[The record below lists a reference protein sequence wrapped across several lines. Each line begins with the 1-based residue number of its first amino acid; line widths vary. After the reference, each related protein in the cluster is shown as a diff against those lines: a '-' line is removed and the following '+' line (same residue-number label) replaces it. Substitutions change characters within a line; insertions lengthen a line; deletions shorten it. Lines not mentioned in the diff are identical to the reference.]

1 MARPRFPGRPGCR
14 YERIS
19 VRYGEEEFRTQIDPN
34 LGLVRS
40 FYCGL
45 KLFRELVGESDE
57 DDDFE
62 GFTLQDVRASNKKY
76 TAMLSDFRNEQDG
89 PETPKNRTSSIPL
102 AGSHVRQIAS
112 KTRRQR
118 LCKNMASAVPCVTKE
133 GLNSKI
139 NNKSCFHSSRT
150 VQSINTA
157 TEKVATTAKLKN
169 IKIRLEPDGKQAKIV
184 RGRGRPSLYVHTV
197 KEKKLAKLPSVNNSK
212 DTCDSSAK
220 QNASA
225 VGSNPVASSHKLS
238 VIPHS
243 KSKRLGKQLAKQLLL
258 KARKGHETFSKD
270 GVVDVTAAAGYHR
283 KRFILP
289 TKSSRSSRVIKPNK
303 RFLEDD
309 GYQIMFSKS
318 HKIDSYPATSWF
330 ADTGG
335 PTTEEPPLLPLQ
347 VDPLKCKDAA
357 LGKDSSSESCPKFA
371 PPPAPDPSKVPHPV
385 GRRKKHGQ
393 LTSGLHAETSVRKA
407 WRTKSRNLVVSTSNK
422 ETKTAA
428 KTISSSNLSLGKDKT
443 NPKGFLPFHYAGS
456 DKTAILKS
464 SESLH
469 SGLTKKT
476 RRRGGGSRM
485 DSVPLVPTSYSQLG
499 LHADSTEVKSNRK
512 SGMLHSPLTE
522 SPLTGSALSEHKMGV
537 GTSVRMPG
545 MLGSGVDLRGL
556 NAPGEKGY
564 ASTESG
570 KIGLFDMPLIVEG
583 KRQRKPS
590 LRMRLKQ
597 SEEIF
602 GFRESKRLDSRK
614 IILDGDDEDIKK
626 NLDGDSFSQDDQ
638 EERNSSFGSEA
649 GEIETKPSLPPI
661 DQSLPT
667 LSVSPFCPKLELFSS
682 TGCGVSF
689 LSPTEKQKM
698 SEPVEK
704 ETDAARQGGNN
715 ILRKAKF
722 QLNWAALN
730 RSKAALA
737 RSLRAK
743 MRQDARLEKKKLRE
757 QEQKLKETS
766 VTSPLTLSSLSV
778 LSRGLI
784 DVHGSPKQTQIKMEV
799 GSSNSTTPVLSPGG
813 NMVPFEATPLSSV
826 SQNED
831 DDDDGSLTKEAALKR
846 SRKMCAVCGD
856 KIGVSPF
863 LGVPCCTGCR
873 KFYTLTMKRKKNM
886 HCKKSGSCSINR
898 LNKSHCSAC
907 RMRRCREIF
916 PCGVDL
922 SREKQLPPDTEQMF
936 SPAKRPS
943 PYINKAESLS
953 SPAAVSSEEAHFV
966 QSPMLPPKNKPN
978 HRRSRRTKAEMLA
991 LQESLVKEEM
1001 TTPGEDI
1008 IPTTLATPFNS
1019 SHPCGGGDVGS
1030 GRSSVGGD
1038 GVLSSTPLDTTA
1050 TSPYQTPPGLSPGS
1064 TPGSGNSIS
1073 IKGPSAAAGN
1083 KSGGVLKMRRRR
1095 KVRCKQ
1101 CEGCVADDC
1110 GTCVYCLDK
1119 PKYGGKNVIK
1129 QACINRRCKF
1139 PRYTK
1144 FATPYIAPKKES
1156 SEDKTES
1163 PETPCNIIN
1172 NNNNSSNSSLSIS
1185 QPRCHRR
1192 GAASVGSSSSG
1203 GGGQL
1208 DSGTSPGYQPRL
1220 GKPNVKL
1227 KRQFLFQQLKKRTKE
1242 KAVTLYGKS
1251 TDSVNMY
1258 VQAPPIYSGADG
1270 YFSSKNLE
1278 HIAIR
1283 KWTSQDY
1290 MYSPTA
1296 YRIKVDYKEDCD
1308 LCRVWE
1314 QGLAILVSTPL
1325 CVRTMCYLC
1334 GSAGQHEFVYCQ
1346 LCCEP
1351 FHMFCLEEDWRP
1363 TDKNI
1368 DNWCCYRCHY
1378 CQVCGQQNNLLQCN
1392 KCHETYHPECLGP
1405 NYPTKPSKKKK
1416 IWICTK
1422 CVRCKSCGATTPGN
1436 SGNATWMHDFS
1447 LCYECGKL
1455 MDKGNYCPICR
1466 KCYTDDD
1473 WDSKMV
1479 QCSSCDSW
1487 VHSKC
1492 AGLTDELY
1500 LMFSHLPE
1508 DVQYICAL
1516 CSEKSPAQWECVIQ
1530 ETMQHGFQRVM
1541 HVLQNSKCAQHLLG
1555 PMAAKLRMERF
1566 KKKSK
1571 PKNCKVNTC
1580 SGDDDL
1586 DSSQDD
1592 STSNSSLSSPS
1603 CKSEP
1608 SPCQNA
1614 PIFKVPLPSPRSKI
1628 SVAAAAA
1635 AAAHNKTLIGGGPA
1649 GPCLLT
1655 STLVSGCDKLI
1666 KSEAVT
1672 TSSSSSSSNNNNN
1685 SSKVATPMLLSSP
1698 ICDSSQQTHSSD
1710 DKAATT
1716 TTTTTISTIC
1726 SYNNT
1731 SRKCLLETF
1740 NKNSQIVV
1748 TVTTTTS
1755 SLLPPP
1761 SSVSPANIN
1770 PLQTKNSE
1778 LKASIDAPVP
1788 KTTAVTIPKTGGAC
1802 RFVMGPMSPAGFFRR
1817 NISNRSHGISIT
1829 SSTSKAPPV
1838 PTNNPSYITTPL
1850 PMANTLITTTTAAAA
1865 AISTTQ
1871 SPPSSNNLNPSNSN
1885 NNNSIL
1891 LQTSEASSNMLA
1903 SKVISHGSPSKTP
1916 SLGTVCSSSSVN
1928 TVSAL
1933 NGTIMTP
1940 NIVSCFN
1947 DTKAQ
1952 STHGSL
1958 VSSVTTCSFGN
1969 VSATIPMGNVAGGAK
1984 PTGLP
1989 ESSLSQTSVLSGI
2002 FPKTT
2007 ASPSMSPPV
2016 FGASSV
2022 VGTLSVTSSLSLRG
2036 SGFAPV
2042 TAASCMAVT
2051 RSVLAPSKFTNS
2063 VLSNINKNNNNSN
2076 NNSITVTTAS
2086 ITSCISSVMK
2096 SIKSSLKSSPS
2107 TVTAVSNPLSA
2118 FSSPPA
2124 ACSPNTQPKVKS
2136 SKKAKKYCMAS
2147 QKDKAA
2153 LDTSKLKTI
2162 VEEEEVDKN
2171 KNSCLSAPVSTSTPT
2186 TNPPSINSTSTSQG
2200 SSKLTK
2206 CSSPAPMEDSTTDS
2220 ASEESDDASPCSF
2233 KDVAICLH
2241 KERQKLFCEARKSK
2255 SLYTSDDGNLKCI
2268 PQLALK
2274 AEKVKDYPKN
2284 FYDIIVKINKVYYQ
2298 SVQQFNE
2305 DMVRIIQT
2313 AINDQA
2319 DQTVSRKRANN
2330 SVRSIF
2336 IKQMEKY
2343 FPWFNVKVCTLW
2355 DHNKNL
2361 PVDMLPDA
2369 VLPPSGDHT
2378 YAQWMTR
2385 PFQPYSTHD
2394 FPLRKT
2400 CTTPHKKT
2408 AVSHGNKDNTNE
2420 TEEGSTAVEVCDDFR
2435 TCVLCWKTSDLDPEE
2450 EGRLVYVGQDDWIH
2464 VNCALWS
2471 AEAFEEES
2479 DGTLQNVQ
2487 PAISRGKMM
2496 RCDKCTRPG
2505 ATVGCC
2511 HRGCPANFH
2520 FLCAKQECCVFQED
2534 KKVFCYNHRHKVD
2547 GDLVEDNDFDV
2558 IRRVCIFMD
2567 HQKYPK
2573 KSWVKGLP
2581 ASGINVIIGSCTV
2594 ECLGNLT
2601 PLSDRYDMLLPVGF
2615 RSTRVYWSTKHAN
2628 KRCVY
2633 TCRISLVKP
2642 QCSKKLNKEQQRLQS
2657 AEHNT
2662 TKIEDPE
2669 LLEMS
2674 RTKQLKEGAEHCGH
2688 TTGGGGD
2695 GGDDS
2700 VIVTKASAELSQKNL
2715 VPESNKQPNV
2725 SSDKPAATDGSA
2737 KDSSTECSTVD
2748 PELAAVENLDG
2759 NIIFTSEENKLLFGD
2774 GAEDM
2779 ETVVVVAEA
2788 ENMTD
2793 EEAIELAREAL
2804 LAADSSNLVE
2814 GDVTTES
2821 DRVDNGE
2828 VVVVE
2833 EEDSNK
2839 TTAKT
2844 DVEVEQ
2850 QTEIVDYCSQHPI
2863 VIRSSADEEL
2873 PDNINSSLDSI
2884 TEVQVRSECDK
2895 ETMYSEQNS
2904 KPVQVISFNRKTL
2917 PLHKKPQNKY
2927 SRVGPRF
2934 PDDNKSTRFSPIY
2947 GPKGDIIGH
2956 KLSII
2961 DALAL
2966 KNSLP
2971 SNTHNSLK
2979 DHNKRRLKRFCSKKN
2994 VKLLELDKSGGGI
3007 VKPRKMVSSELP
3019 NSLHADKPRIS
3030 EKYTGVT
3037 NKFDSG
3043 NPAKLTC
3050 NKQVQDL
3057 ASGSEPTW
3065 VNENFDLG
3073 KNSAKPKNSPPVKI
3087 YPLRQTVS
3095 RMCEQALAKR
3105 PLEAISRSCRDD
3117 RAKSSLSVMST
3128 VETPPEEE
3136 QVVVKRSEDIPL
3148 HDKIALKIRAESL
3161 AKSSPGERGPFK
3173 CPTCKRLY
3181 RTKESFETHVEKCDF
3196 ELSTSEEEEEDQDGL
3211 RSPRRYLGNPRYP
3224 MRNSTLIQ
3232 RVAAEVEAEMNFGKK
3247 IHSRKRSHDSMS
3259 GLDSENLD
3267 SAASKTKLSRGQKP
3281 EDSTSGTAEVPDYE
3295 DISGKDQAK
3304 LVENTDQKNRLGSSS
3319 EDFESKDS
3327 ASCKNNSSTSQTSL
3341 AIQQDRTVTATTKD
3355 SCLPGSFA
3363 DDSDATLSPAH
3374 GDPSADRAS
3383 SLNKESCDKQQNTSA
3398 SSDSAD
3404 GGGSSGAQSKTDRNN
3419 LDLLSELASKLSKPP
3434 NKGDAGPVETES
3446 DNTNTA
3452 TYREPQLCS
3461 ESSAGKKLKL
3471 QEQQQQ
3477 QMVEDDSTRLR
3488 QEKVESINNNNNKRM
3503 ISDSSLLKQSVSL
3516 DGDSIPSEILPSS
3529 NSSDTV
3535 QQYRGSSNSTIVT
3548 AGAADDKTN
3557 CSVGG
3562 ELATEKQDQSLFY
3575 QVCPDP
3581 TTSSSSSLTD
3591 PATPQT
3597 LMNIVD
3603 PQATKPTPLSKVVPS
3618 DQNHTDDINKPTQE
3632 LLIKNKPLFNN
3643 SVPNSPVE
3651 FSANTVNN
3659 TNSFSNVSHL
3669 NNPTIPLVNP
3679 SAPSLACSLA
3689 SSVNSSSHISNVNS
3703 SSSQL
3708 IQCQDTMTQRVLTA
3722 TPVVTMALC
3731 NTVCNV
3737 QPQTTC
3743 VVAPAQTV
3751 QPLTMS
3757 MQSASPHL
3765 LSLTSVNTPYFNT
3778 SPALPTPLA
3787 SPVFSQ
3793 ATVTPI
3799 AIASP
3804 LPSQPPAT
3812 PTLSINYVGS
3822 FVLPS
3827 ATDQLVNI
3835 TPPLSSNPFSSIAT
3849 SVPQLQST
3857 ANINTPEPTPI
3868 TKIQQSA
3875 TTMHHAAPNTVVL
3888 QDGSLQNKPPPYII
3902 HKTSV
3907 PTMQNSSSVVKI
3919 LVDNNPPTSFVTAG
3933 SSLGTTSPAQSYN
3946 YSKLLQEIFKVSQP
3960 PTITNQTSL
3969 ITSSVGAMTPGK
3981 PDGCQATT
3989 STSLSSSLVENP
4001 IGNPSVSSLTSS
4013 LACNSHKRPPNR
4025 KFCSRMSRLKPPG
4038 LKNTFVLKQQ
4048 NCGNNQLAADTAKLV
4063 SGVEQGSKFIQNMVG
4078 LHSNPQI
4085 VNNSNNIN
4093 RNSCSSSSINRS
4105 GLPLSDKEQFG
4116 VAPRKQA
4123 PSAVG
4128 LQSTKRILSFISNKN
4143 GIVSSSTAMDQQYKE
4158 GDRNEPMVVYDSVN
4172 NKNKTEDKAVEDA
4185 GTESWTPAPELLP
4198 NQSSGA
4204 THSKVFDPFTPK
4216 VSLRKKPVRKA
4227 RNLNFRRRPRDLRK
4241 RTYHGGSHLNGDTPL
4256 AEMEEEVLETPF
4268 MSSQSRIPVGPSTE
4282 PKPDL
4287 NVPHLVF
4294 EISSDDGFYCRA
4306 HSIDDAWRQV
4316 YEAVQDVR
4324 ALSKRKQLS
4333 YANIDGALMF
4343 GVSHRAV
4350 VYLLEQLHGAKKCYN
4365 YKFNYHSPPREYDV
4379 DDKEPTETSSG
4390 CIRTE
4395 PFSSRKPYDMF
4406 SFLMSRYRNRPQSN
4420 HATGDEEMA
4429 LKSSRRPTSM
4439 DLPMAMRFR
4448 HLQAHARE
4456 AVGVYRSMIHGRGL
4470 FCKRNIDAGEMVI
4483 EYAGEVIR
4491 AELTD
4496 KREKFYESKGI
4507 GCYMFRI
4514 DDVEV
4519 VDATMHGNA
4528 ARFINHSCDPNCYS
4542 KVIQVDGKKHIV
4554 IFAMRPIKRGEELT
4568 YDYKFPIED
4577 IKITCTCGS
4586 RRCRKYLN

>member
-1 MARPRFPGRPGCR
+1 
-14 YERIS
+14 
-19 VRYGEEEFRTQIDPN
+19 
-34 LGLVRS
+34 
-40 FYCGL
+40 
-45 KLFRELVGESDE
+45 
-57 DDDFE
+57 
-62 GFTLQDVRASNKKY
+62 
-76 TAMLSDFRNEQDG
+76 MLSNFRNEQDS
-89 PETPKNRTSSIPL
+89 PETSNNSSSIPL
-102 AGSHVRQIAS
+102 ASCHGHGAS

-118 LCKNMASAVPCVTKE
+118 LRKKMASAVPCIKK
-133 GLNSKI
+133 GI

-150 VQSINTA
+150 VQSVYTA
-157 TEKVATTAKLKN
+157 PEKVATAKLKN

-197 KEKKLAKLPSVNNSK
+197 KEKKLAKLSVDNSK
-212 DTCDSSAK
+212 NICDSSQK
-220 QNASA
+220 HNASA
-225 VGSNPVASSHKLS
+225 VCKTVASGHKLS

-258 KARKGHETFSKD
+258 KARKGHESFSKD
-270 GVVDVTAAAGYHR
+270 GHVDVTAAPGYHR

-318 HKIDSYPATSWF
+318 HIVDSHSLSWFSDNSYPA
-330 ADTGG
+330 A
-335 PTTEEPPLLPLQ
+335 EANLLPFE
-347 VDPLKCKDAA
+347 VDNQKWKEAS
-357 LGKDSSSESCPKFA
+357 GKDSGESSQKSA
-371 PPPAPDPSKVPHPV
+371 PSTDCSRSVINPTA
-385 GRRKKHGQ
+385 RRKSNQGQKHVQ
-393 LTSGLHAETSVRKA
+393 LISGNSGLHAEHSTKKTWRKN
-407 WRTKSRNLVVSTSNK
+407 SRNLAVSTA
-422 ETKTAA
+422 TKTIA
-428 KTISSSNLSLGKDKT
+428 SSNLHLGKDVGKFGKDKT
-443 NPKGFLPFHYAGS
+443 NSKGFIPFHYAS
-456 DKTAILKS
+456 TDQTAPLKS
-464 SESLH
+464 SESLN
-469 SGLTKKT
+469 SDLSKKS
-476 RRRGGGSRM
+476 RRRGGSSKM
-485 DSVPLVPTSYSQLG
+485 DSLPLAPTYSQLG
-499 LHADSTEVKSNRK
+499 LHSECTDAKRDCK
-512 SGMLHSPLTE
+512 SGILHTPLNET
-522 SPLTGSALSEHKMGV
+522 SLTGPALSEQDINESS
-537 GTSVRMPG
+537 SVRITG
-545 MLGSGVDLRGL
+545 MLGSGLELRGL
-556 NAPGEKGY
+556 HTPGEKGY
-564 ASTESG
+564 TSTESG
-570 KIGLFDMPLIVEG
+570 KIGLYDMPLIVEG

-602 GFRESKRLDSRK
+602 GSRETKRVDLRK
-614 IILDGDDEDIKK
+614 IEIEGEDEETKR
-626 NLDGDSFSQDDQ
+626 NQDSDNFSQDDND
-638 EERNSSFGSEA
+638 EKNNSFGNETSEM
-649 GEIETKPSLPPI
+649 ENKPSLPPI
-661 DQSLPT
+661 EQSLPT
-667 LSVSPFCPKLELFSS
+667 LPTSPFCPKLELFSP
-682 TGCGVSF
+682 TGCGGSFVS
-689 LSPTEKQKM
+689 PNEKQKM
-698 SEPVEK
+698 VEPVEK
-704 ETDAARQGGNN
+704 DVDATRRSGNN

-743 MRQDARLEKKKLRE
+743 MRHEERLEKKKLRA
-757 QEQKLKETS
+757 QEQKLKQTS
-766 VTSPLTLSSLSV
+766 ATSPLPLSSLSV

-784 DVHGSPKQTQIKMEV
+784 DVHGSPKQTAVKME
-799 GSSNSTTPVLSPGG
+799 GSAANPLSPGG
-813 NMVPFEATPLSSV
+813 STVPFENVALSSV
-826 SQNED
+826 SQDEED
-831 DDDDGSLTKEAALKR
+831 CSSVKEGALKR
-846 SRKMCAVCGD
+846 SRKMCAICGD
-856 KIGVSPF
+856 KIGVFPF

-873 KFYTLTMKRKKNM
+873 KFYTLNARRKKNP
-886 HCKKSGSCSINR
+886 HSCKKSGNCSITR
-898 LNKSHCSAC
+898 LTKSQCNAC
-907 RMRRCREIF
+907 RLRRCKEIF
-916 PCGVDL
+916 PSDIDAVTL
-922 SREKQLPPDTEQMF
+922 ASSEKQLSDNDLVF
-936 SPAKRPS
+936 SPAKR
-943 PYINKAESLS
+943 S
-953 SPAAVSSEEAHFV
+953 SPSVKKGEGISSTAVSCEEADFV
-966 QSPMLPPKNKPN
+966 QLMSPKNKQN
-978 HRRSRRTKAEMLA
+978 NRRSRRTKDISDEKYL
-991 LQESLVKEEM
+991 KEEVIHS
-1001 TTPGEDI
+1001 EDNVCN
-1008 IPTTLATPFNS
+1008 PS
-1019 SHPCGGGDVGS
+1019 ES
-1030 GRSSVGGD
+1030 
-1038 GVLSSTPLDTTA
+1038 SSTANDTSTCR
-1050 TSPYQTPPGLSPGS
+1050 TP
-1064 TPGSGNSIS
+1064 T
-1073 IKGPSAAAGN
+1073 GN
-1083 KSGGVLKMRRRR
+1083 KSTTTKSGSVLKLRRRR

-1101 CEGCVADDC
+1101 CEGCLADDC
-1110 GTCVYCLDK
+1110 GVCVYCLDK

-1144 FATPYIAPKKES
+1144 FATNSFITPKKES
-1156 SEDKTES
+1156 SENKVDS
-1163 PETPCNIIN
+1163 DAQCNI
-1172 NNNNSSNSSLSIS
+1172 SSNS
-1185 QPRCHRR
+1185 QRCHRR
-1192 GAASVGSSSSG
+1192 GAGSGGS

-1208 DSGTSPGYQPRL
+1208 DSGTSPGYHPKL
-1220 GKPNVKL
+1220 SKPNVKL

-1258 VQAPPIYSGADG
+1258 VQAPPMFSGAAG
-1270 YFSSKNLE
+1270 FLSSKNLE
-1278 HIAIR
+1278 HIAMR

-1296 YRIKVDYKEDCD
+1296 YRIKVDYKDDCD

-1378 CQVCGQQNNLLQCN
+1378 CQVCGQQNNLLQCK

-1500 LMFSHLPE
+1500 MMFSHLPE
-1508 DVQYICAL
+1508 DVQYICSL
-1516 CSEKSPAQWECVIQ
+1516 CSEKSPAQWECIIQ

-1541 HVLQNSKCAQHLLG
+1541 LALQHSKCAQHLLG
-1555 PMAAKLRMERF
+1555 PMAAKQGIEKF
-1566 KKKSK
+1566 KKKNK

-1580 SGDDDL
+1580 GDDDH

-1592 STSNSSLSSPS
+1592 SAVTSLSLGLPH
-1603 CKSEP
+1603 CKSDP
-1608 SPCQNA
+1608 SPCHNA
-1614 PIFKVPLPSPRSKI
+1614 PVFKVPHTSPRSKSS
-1628 SVAAAAA
+1628 SVVGT
-1635 AAAHNKTLIGGGPA
+1635 KTVVGSPN
-1649 GPCLLT
+1649 T
-1655 STLVSGCDKLI
+1655 SPVFSSVSGCDKLI

-1672 TSSSSSSSNNNNN
+1672 TYSSTN
-1685 SSKVATPMLLSSP
+1685 KVATSISSSQ
-1698 ICDSSQQTHSSD
+1698 ICDSSQTHSSD
-1710 DKAATT
+1710 KLNN
-1716 TTTTTISTIC
+1716 SIC
-1726 SYNNT
+1726 SYST
-1731 SRKCLLETF
+1731 SRKCLLESF
-1740 NKNSQIVV
+1740 NKNSEVISNV
-1748 TVTTTTS
+1748 TSPPNNS
-1755 SLLPPP
+1755 SLQTNSPKDSETKAID
-1761 SSVSPANIN
+1761 SS
-1770 PLQTKNSE
+1770 
-1778 LKASIDAPVP
+1778 VP
-1788 KTTAVTIPKTGGAC
+1788 KTTAVSLPKTGGAC

-1829 SSTSKAPPV
+1829 STSKV
-1838 PTNNPSYITTPL
+1838 PTTPVSSNTTVSAKSSSI
-1850 PMANTLITTTTAAAA
+1850 ANTL
-1865 AISTTQ
+1865 TTQ
-1871 SPPSSNNLNPSNSN
+1871 SPSTNTNLNPSNS
-1885 NNNSIL
+1885 I
-1891 LQTSEASSNMLA
+1891 QTSESCNVSGFSPKA
-1903 SKVISHGSPSKTP
+1903 ISYGNNPKIPSV
-1916 SLGTVCSSSSVN
+1916 STVCSSSSVS

-1940 NIVSCFN
+1940 NIVSCFS

-1952 STHGSL
+1952 SPHGSL
-1958 VSSVTTCSFGN
+1958 VSSVTTCSFNNPNNNAPSG
-1969 VSATIPMGNVAGGAK
+1969 VVPKTTTLTDV
-1984 PTGLP
+1984 
-1989 ESSLSQTSVLSGI
+1989 SLSQPLTTETANDATRICTNITTSCTTSSTVGVSMVGSVNVLSSVSYGSSFI
-2002 FPKTT
+2002 STVSST
-2007 ASPSMSPPV
+2007 ASI
-2016 FGASSV
+2016 
-2022 VGTLSVTSSLSLRG
+2022 TG
-2036 SGFAPV
+2036 SA
-2042 TAASCMAVT
+2042 T
-2051 RSVLAPSKFTNS
+2051 SKFPGTVPS
-2063 VLSNINKNNNNSN
+2063 SNTTS
-2076 NNSITVTTAS
+2076 TTAS
-2086 ITSCISSVMK
+2086 ITSCISSV
-2096 SIKSSLKSSPS
+2096 IKSSDTTKSLPSPAVS
-2107 TVTAVSNPLSA
+2107 TVIYKSPV
-2118 FSSPPA
+2118 FSSPTH
-2124 ACSPNTQPKVKS
+2124 SLNTHQDTNNIKNTKS
-2136 SKKAKKYCMAS
+2136 SDKLFKNNLS
-2147 QKDKAA
+2147 TNQKNQKNKTTHE
-2153 LDTSKLKTI
+2153 TSKLNTI
-2162 VEEEEVDKN
+2162 IEEDEEIDFN
-2171 KNSCLSAPVSTSTPT
+2171 NSTKCSATPVSTAHSTSSSAKTPSTNSISTAQSSLQT
-2186 TNPPSINSTSTSQG
+2186 TNCPSPVPS
-2200 SSKLTK
+2200 
-2206 CSSPAPMEDSTTDS
+2206 EDSTTDS
-2220 ASEESDDASPCSF
+2220 ASEDSDDVSNF
-2233 KDVAICLH
+2233 NYKDVATSLQ
-2241 KERQKLFCEARKSK
+2241 KERQKLFSEARKNK

-2268 PQLALK
+2268 PELALK
-2274 AEKVKDYPKN
+2274 AEKVKEYPKN
-2284 FYDIIVKINKVYYQ
+2284 FHDVIEKINKLHYQ
-2298 SVQQFNE
+2298 SVHQFNE

-2313 AINDQA
+2313 ALSDSA

-2336 IKQMEKY
+2336 IKHMEKF
-2343 FPWFNVKVCTLW
+2343 FPWFNVKACALW
-2355 DHNKNL
+2355 NHNKNL
-2361 PVDMLPDA
+2361 PVDMLPNA
-2369 VLPPSGDHT
+2369 VLPPSGDHI
-2378 YAQWMTR
+2378 YAQWMIR

-2400 CTTPHKKT
+2400 CTTPHKKPGSFSL
-2408 AVSHGNKDNTNE
+2408 SHNNKDNE
-2420 TEEGSTAVEVCDDFR
+2420 SEEGSTAVEVCEDFR

-2520 FLCAKQECCVFQED
+2520 FLCAKQEYCIFQED

-2558 IRRVCIFMD
+2558 IRRVCIYMD

-2633 TCRISLVKP
+2633 TCRISLAKP
-2642 QCSKKLNKEQQRLQS
+2642 QCPKKPNKEQQKLQS

-2669 LLEMS
+2669 LLENS
-2674 RTKQLKEGAEHCGH
+2674 KIEELAKSKTLTAE
-2688 TTGGGGD
+2688 
-2695 GGDDS
+2695 
-2700 VIVTKASAELSQKNL
+2700 SAEDCGRLGGITNDDESVVKATSNEKEKDL
-2715 VPESNKQPNV
+2715 VPESNEQSNNI
-2725 SSDKPAATDGSA
+2725 SSDKPTDP
-2737 KDSSTECSTVD
+2737 KDSTDLVLKESSNVD
-2748 PELAAVENLDG
+2748 SQVAVVENLEDD
-2759 NIIFTSEENKLLFGD
+2759 IVFTSEEDKLLFGD
-2774 GAEDM
+2774 GAQDL

-2788 ENMTD
+2788 EDMTD
-2793 EEAIELAREAL
+2793 EEAIQLAREAL
-2804 LAADSSNLVE
+2804 LAADSNFTENEISTEL
-2814 GDVTTES
+2814 TES
-2821 DRVDNGE
+2821 DKGE
-2828 VVVVE
+2828 LDSMKAPKFDSVVE
-2833 EEDSNK
+2833 P
-2839 TTAKT
+2839 
-2844 DVEVEQ
+2844 
-2850 QTEIVDYCSQHPI
+2850 EIVECSSEQPI
-2863 VIRSSADEEL
+2863 VIPSCIDGDL
-2873 PDNINSSLDSI
+2873 PDNINSSLDAIS
-2884 TEVQVRSECDK
+2884 EVQVHSECDK
-2895 ETMYSEQNS
+2895 EMMYLEDDN

-2917 PLHKKPQNKY
+2917 PLNKKTQNRY
-2927 SRVGPRF
+2927 SKVGSRF
-2934 PDDNKSTRFSPIY
+2934 QDDKSTRFSPIY

-2956 KLSII
+2956 KLSIT

-2971 SNTHNSLK
+2971 SNSQNNLK
-2979 DHNKRRLKRFCSKKN
+2979 DHSKRRLKRFCSKKN
-2994 VKLLELDKSGGGI
+2994 VKLLELDKSSGGI
-3007 VKPRKMVSSELP
+3007 LKHRKMVSNELT
-3019 NSLHADKPRIS
+3019 SLLHADKSRIPS
-3030 EKYTGVT
+3030 NLDKV
-3037 NKFDSG
+3037 S
-3043 NPAKLTC
+3043 C
-3050 NKQVQDL
+3050 NKGVQDL
-3057 ASGSEPTW
+3057 TSSSESTW
-3065 VNENFDLG
+3065 LNDTFDLG
-3073 KNSAKPKNSPPVKI
+3073 KNSGKSKNSPPVKV

-3117 RAKSSLSVMST
+3117 RAKSSLSVLST
-3128 VETPPEEE
+3128 VETTTEE

-3196 ELSTSEEEEEDQDGL
+3196 ELSTSEEEDDDQDGL

-3259 GLDSENLD
+3259 GLDSESLD
-3267 SAASKTKLSRGQKP
+3267 SIQNKAKQSRSRKSGDLCGQIGNEQTQP
-3281 EDSTSGTAEVPDYE
+3281 T
-3295 DISGKDQAK
+3295 
-3304 LVENTDQKNRLGSSS
+3304 ENREEQIVCSSS
-3319 EDFESKDS
+3319 CGDSESKDLDLS
-3327 ASCKNNSSTSQTSL
+3327 NENSTSQTNLSIKEDKL
-3341 AIQQDRTVTATTKD
+3341 TH
-3355 SCLPGSFA
+3355 SNCLPESSFA
-3363 DDSDATLSPAH
+3363 DDSDATLSPAQCDH
-3374 GDPSADRAS
+3374 GL
-3383 SLNKESCDKQQNTSA
+3383 SLNEESCDKQNASVSSESA
-3398 SSDSAD
+3398 A
-3404 GGGSSGAQSKTDRNN
+3404 GTQSTTDRNN

-3434 NKGDAGPVETES
+3434 KEGNCHES
-3446 DNTNTA
+3446 DAKRLKVDEESGRLGKQKLEVLNGII
-3452 TYREPQLCS
+3452 S
-3461 ESSAGKKLKL
+3461 EASF
-3471 QEQQQQ
+3471 
-3477 QMVEDDSTRLR
+3477 
-3488 QEKVESINNNNNKRM
+3488 
-3503 ISDSSLLKQSVSL
+3503 LKQSVSR
-3516 DGDSIPSEILPSS
+3516 DRDSIPSEILPSS
-3529 NSSDTV
+3529 NSSESV
-3535 QQYRGSSNSTIVT
+3535 KQHNTIIT
-3548 AGAADDKTN
+3548 DDKTE
-3557 CSVGG
+3557 SSLG
-3562 ELATEKQDQSLFY
+3562 ELFTDKCKELEDSSHKSLFY
-3575 QVCPDP
+3575 QIFHNASASNSTSKSLNVMDP
-3581 TTSSSSSLTD
+3581 LAKSKFVSKMSSDET
-3591 PATPQT
+3591 Q
-3597 LMNIVD
+3597 
-3603 PQATKPTPLSKVVPS
+3603 
-3618 DQNHTDDINKPTQE
+3618 TDDNAHQE
-3632 LLIKNKPLFNN
+3632 LLNKNKPMFNN
-3643 SVPNSPVE
+3643 SISKSPIE
-3651 FSANTVNN
+3651 FSTNLVKNINT
-3659 TNSFSNVSHL
+3659 FAEISHI
-3669 NNPTIPLVNP
+3669 NNPAISLVGT
-3679 SAPSLACSLA
+3679 SSKASLTSLTA
-3689 SSVNSSSHISNVNS
+3689 SLSTNVNSSHISELNS
-3703 SSSQL
+3703 SSTQL
-3708 IQCQDTMTQRVLTA
+3708 IQCQDSMAPQMLT

-3743 VVAPAQTV
+3743 VVAPAQSV

-3778 SPALPTPLA
+3778 SDLTSPALPTLA

-3793 ATVTPI
+3793 AAVTPI
-3799 AIASP
+3799 AIAPP
-3804 LPSQPPAT
+3804 LPSQPPPT

-3857 ANINTPEPTPI
+3857 ANINTSESI
-3868 TKIQQSA
+3868 SKIQSA
-3875 TTMHHAAPNTVVL
+3875 TTMHHAPNTMML
-3888 QDGSLQNKPPPYII
+3888 QEGSMQNKSPYII

-3919 LVDNNPPTSFVTAG
+3919 LVDNNPPTSFVTG
-3933 SSLGTTSPAQSYN
+3933 SSIDSNSSNTAYN
-3946 YSKLLQEIFKVSQP
+3946 YSKLLQEIFKVTQP

-3969 ITSSVGAMTPGK
+3969 IASTVSSK
-3981 PDGCQATT
+3981 SDSCQTT
-3989 STSLSSSLVENP
+3989 STSIVENP
-4001 IGNPSVSSLTSS
+4001 MASPSLSSLPSS
-4013 LACNSHKRPPNR
+4013 NHKRSPNR
-4025 KFCSRMSRLKPPG
+4025 KLYSRISRVKPSG
-4038 LKNTFVLKQQ
+4038 LKAPFVFRQ
-4048 NCGNNQLAADTAKLV
+4048 NCNKSQLADSADAVKIV
-4063 SGVEQGSKFIQNMVG
+4063 SGVEESSKFIQNMVS
-4078 LHSNPQI
+4078 L
-4085 VNNSNNIN
+4085 
-4093 RNSCSSSSINRS
+4093 SSSSDLQVVSNVNKS
-4105 GLPLSDKEQFG
+4105 VLPSQKEQFNL
-4116 VAPRKQA
+4116 VSRKRQ
-4123 PSAVG
+4123 SAAG
-4128 LQSTKRILSFISNKN
+4128 LQSTKRILSFISSKN
-4143 GIVSSSTAMDQQYKE
+4143 GIVSDQQKE
-4158 GDRNEPMVVYDSVN
+4158 KEERAVAFDSN
-4172 NKNKTEDKAVEDA
+4172 NNTEDKATKNA
-4185 GTESWTPAPELLP
+4185 GNQTLTPATDSP
-4198 NQSSGA
+4198 NQTSDA
-4204 THSKVFDPFTPK
+4204 TDSKVFDPFTPK
-4216 VSLRKKPVRKA
+4216 VTLRKKPVRKA

-4241 RTYHGGSHLNGDTPL
+4241 TTGREGNQQNGGAPF
-4256 AEMEEEVLETPF
+4256 AEVEEEVMETPF
-4268 MSSQSRIPVGPSTE
+4268 MSSQTRNSTGPLPQ

-4287 NVPHLVF
+4287 NLPHLVF

-4365 YKFNYHSPPREYDV
+4365 YKFNYHSPPREYDE
-4379 DDKEPTETSSG
+4379 DDQEPTETSSG

-4395 PFSSRKPYDMF
+4395 PFSTRKPYDMF

-4577 IKITCTCGS
+4577 IKIACTCGS